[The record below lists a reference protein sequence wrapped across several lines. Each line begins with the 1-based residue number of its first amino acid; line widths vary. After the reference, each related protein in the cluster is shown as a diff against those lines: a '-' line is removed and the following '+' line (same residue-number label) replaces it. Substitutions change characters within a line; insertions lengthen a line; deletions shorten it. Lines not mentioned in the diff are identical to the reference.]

1 MSIVNFVK
9 SAILCLV
16 KMISPER
23 HARLIGVNLG
33 NNCLLYRSMEWPSE
47 PYLITIGN
55 HVQLTRGVAIHT
67 HGGGN
72 VIRRKIAD
80 FDSFGKV
87 VIKDWAY
94 IGAHAQIMPGVT
106 IGEGSIVAAGS
117 VVTKSVPDGMVVG
130 GNPAKILCSVN
141 DYLQRNLKY
150 NLKTKGKSI
159 KDKKRYLLS
168 LSDDAFI
175 KK

>member
-1 MSIVNFVK
+1 M
-9 SAILCLV
+9 AIRTLLDYYWEPCTTYQ
-16 KMISPER
+16 R
-23 HARLIGVNLG
+23 CG
-33 NNCLLYRSMEWPSE
+33 NSHSW
-47 PYLITIGN
+47 
-55 HVQLTRGVAIHT
+55 
-67 HGGGN
+67 GGN

-130 GNPAKILCSVN
+130 GNPAKIICSVN

>member
-1 MSIVNFVK
+1 M
-9 SAILCLV
+9 
-16 KMISPER
+16 
-23 HARLIGVNLG
+23 
-33 NNCLLYRSMEWPSE
+33 
-47 PYLITIGN
+47 
-55 HVQLTRGVAIHT
+55 
-67 HGGGN
+67 GGGN

-141 DYLQRNLKY
+141 DYLQRNSKY